1 MRRTL
6 LGYAVARIT
15 FRLRIARTANLVYK
29 LMNRITQP
37 LESANLVNVEENR
50 HHRRQQ

>member
-37 LESANLVNVEENR
+37 LESAKLVNVEENR